1 MVLLGAGEATEKL
14 PGPQLVLPQPI
25 LLPLHTLSV
34 LLTLA

>member
-1 MVLLGAGEATEKL
+1 MALLGTGEATGKL
-14 PGPQLVLPQPI
+14 PGPQVALPQPI